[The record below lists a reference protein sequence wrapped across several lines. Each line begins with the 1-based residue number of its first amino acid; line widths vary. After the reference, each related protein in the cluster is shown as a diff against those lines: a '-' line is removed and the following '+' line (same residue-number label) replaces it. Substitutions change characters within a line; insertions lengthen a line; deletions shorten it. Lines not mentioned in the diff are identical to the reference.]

1 MGKIYFRDVSRR
13 LLLFT
18 LLLLGVVTQ
27 ARAWDVTTTSNVI
40 VFRDVPYTG
49 GELLYEATKTDV
61 KSLITVYQLTTTES
75 NSSPQ
80 HFDNNLD
87 DKKDKFK
94 GKNFS
99 EVVSNLGSL
108 IDSYEPAF
116 VSMPENITGTTE
128 VKIKEYSR
136 NILSYAIASPTYYY
150 ILNVGTDGKV
160 KSFKVCEYKAISSNA
175 NTYTLGQIYSVT
187 KNIDLPLYTFSVTDG
202 NATVT
207 TLKNDIQSKLS
218 VSIRGINELTA
229 DEVKLHSATGEVT
242 SDKLTAGTYTYKFK
256 LVTPSGIKASFT
268 RADGEAAPASV
279 EPGQTNAEV
288 EVSGSIVVTDKTVV
302 TLKVP
307 AKETLSFYEKEAKA
321 NVSTLGN
328 FIATEIAKTIPTAH
342 SANITVS
349 NVRIFK
355 AGSVQSGDLAAT
367 DYSYLFDV
375 TVNSEDYIVN
385 IERSNSESSGST
397 ITPSRIDATG
407 TNSVTV
413 SNSIVIKPVLNG
425 SVFSA
430 NYNTKSNQIQNE
442 DALKQAILSGLS
454 KKNQALKDDIY
465 FENIQITGTPAYPL
479 GAGTYSYTF
488 DVRARKDLKIA
499 FPESSTAEIK
509 EIKLNGKS
517 AFTVSDKIAVKKVS
531 QSNAS
536 ISFGSWSSYTYGT
549 PLSGIESQITFTKV
563 GDITGI
569 EDCSVYFVKDGKET
583 PYDPGKTV
591 LPMGKYNVKVYF
603 PASEIYDYS
612 SVEVT
617 GGTKAIEADGRVSF
631 TSTGV
636 LTIVPKAIGKTKL
649 PVFTEGGD
657 GLVANGTAVNQVIA
671 TIRTAIESADG
682 TAAILAKNGIEL
694 YSDEAFTQKLTKGV
708 LESGKT
714 YSYRVILNENYKPGT
729 QTEAS
734 VSGKLS
740 ANTSINGYDLK
751 NAITATKAEIKVV
764 LPDFISTPIKIGTIT
779 TKADLEKKVL
789 DAVNNANSGLEIDYS
804 FTPQVTTE
812 APLTSEGYLPYT
824 ITLKEGA
831 THKLADY
838 KITYQTQSSA
848 SDKLTVAAD
857 GVTCTFAGA
866 IRFVTILPVE
876 HAFTSPKN
884 IPVDYVKDMKPVA
897 ITSLVSDKLYQLN
910 GGALALTDK
919 IQVTLLD
926 KTGTAVKT
934 VSESEAVYGYKVRVA
949 KKSGVLEELYAGK
962 ADADVTIDNSDDTY
976 IYVTVKNGIQLKAR
990 PVAEFN
996 FPTYTFDYIVGET
1009 DEVAQILELIKR
1021 DLVYSNPNI
1030 LLASYIDEITSNDMS
1045 VPEGG
1050 QMVYQVKF
1058 TSDLFAVYSTV
1069 TVNGEEVAEA
1079 SPLSPQIAVTINP
1092 RADLTVN
1099 LKTYNF
1105 KKEGASDELMA
1116 QHIMADILYNN
1127 PNLKGNCVLNVTVEN
1142 DGYSVRFAPT
1152 SKYRTITVKGADGT
1166 TLRTVNSAKAAIGF
1180 KLTYPASITLS
1191 ENGGIGL
1198 IEIPMDIETEL
1209 TYLNETFGY
1218 TAGHYAR
1225 LILDYLNQHVTS
1237 TVANF
1242 VKPDLETWGVKV
1254 NIIRNQTQVN
1264 AGGTAELI
1272 PEDEYLKVSDLYGY
1286 QVVLT
1291 NPYFKNYYTLAL
1303 KQQANMKVTEEV
1315 PGQTWN
1321 VLLSGTIAKKAVTPV
1336 LPTVTIDY
1344 ADANTLAVVK
1354 AQIKDAVL
1362 SDATNTELFRLVAAT
1377 GIQPRGS
1384 FSVELTADSPVP
1396 AGEYNYT
1403 LTFKPIVTEN
1413 VEIAMATTGSLNVNK
1428 VKLEFE
1434 FPADITFKYE
1444 QKKKVMESK
1453 ILEEFLAMNA
1463 GIFGQ
1468 YADFANPGD
1477 IFTVT
1482 LKDAACTGEAN
1493 DPIAAGTYGYVIKMK
1508 DAPTNFTYN
1517 IKADGKSMTSSVTVA
1532 QKSLTV
1538 KLPTYLLNAPDE
1550 IKPETQGKAVFVYGK
1565 TLSEIENQIKL
1576 TDIPALNKKLAAAEI
1591 QAVVLLGD
1599 DGAQTASVTP
1609 IAGVYDYKVI
1619 LKSDNYTFKYD
1630 AAGSELETTTDGGV
1644 IVKGGLQIVEYP
1656 VTVGFSEANRSITG
1670 TWEIKEGK
1678 PVYSLSINW
1687 TSGDYG
1693 YDLLEIS
1700 EEAKKTLTL
1709 ERWKMYFNN
1718 DYLNWALVDT
1728 KNEIVTQDK
1737 SLKVVL
1743 ETYVKANL
1751 TSGTYSLQVV
1761 KGGTEVP
1768 RLKSV
1773 VGDFNINLNT
1783 TLATLKVTPAVV
1795 KVNPEK
1801 ASYTKEYGTEVT
1813 NADDFTEALNF
1824 ATEPVLNGASLVDG
1838 FSVVDLF
1845 VTTQPEGVSV
1855 YSAYSPVGEY
1865 TIQTSAV
1872 TGAVGNAFTPVT
1884 GVMFEAGTTE
1894 AIVTVIPASMTEAV
1908 KLNVSVSREYGE
1920 DPVDSDIAVDVTGQ
1934 DNVDANLVE
1943 QISAALNTAE
1953 GRVDWIDWASFNKKT
1968 NAGKYEI
1975 RFTAEPISFMQTLLP
1990 NFDMEGVAVTLDS
2003 LEIRKA
2009 DLTVTAEDKN
2019 RVYGVANP
2027 ELTIAYEGLKNN
2039 EFQSL
2044 DDVFDGDVLPAV
2056 ATDAT
2061 VSSRGSWEI
2070 YFTQQPTAK
2079 NYNVTYVTGNLSI
2092 DKIKRA
2098 IVWPEDQRNLTIAVG
2113 ELVELSAAVT
2123 SADDNKLSITGLRYE
2138 LTNNDR
2144 ERVVLYQNENGKMMV
2159 EGKVRTLDG
2168 PVTITVYADG
2178 DETTYMDADPV
2189 TGTVTVI
2196 APEGEAANVNIIVS
2210 NVTSVYDG
2218 TPRAVTVKAADKDG
2232 KEVDYKVFYEGDQTA
2247 STVYPSDQNAPV
2259 DAGTYKVTVK
2269 AEVGSTTFVYE
2280 AKNKMIIAPRVVEV
2294 KARSFTTTYGNTVPD
2309 YSKAYDYDKSDFLAG
2324 EDFDADKTP
2333 IVRAEAYKGNA
2344 GTYKL
2349 TPYSAQDFGKNY
2361 KVSYISGELV
2371 INKAPLTIIADNQES
2386 VYGKDLA
2393 ELTYQLDGLVN
2404 GETIKNLG
2412 FAPRISS
2419 TVTKGAD
2426 AGTYPIVFA
2435 DNYESA
2441 NYEVAYKEGKYVV
2454 VPTEQ
2459 KICWNPETTYKLEQ
2473 RDIPLT
2479 AMASSKLPVSYV
2491 SDNDAVAYV
2500 NQIGDNWILT
2510 LVSDGLVKIKAIQN
2524 GNTNYWAAEPVE
2536 VTFAIGNAYE
2546 SVDNESIIVSDH
2558 IEVYPTVFTT
2568 NVTVAAPSAIKRVEL
2583 VSYAGVLLKVFDK
2596 PESVI
2601 NLSNFGKGFYLL
2613 NVTLEDGTFKSVKLI
2628 KK

>member
-1 MGKIYFRDVSRR
+1 MENIINEILKSMGKIYFRDVSRR
-13 LLLFT
+13 LLLFA

-27 ARAWDVTTTSNVI
+27 AMAVDWYVI
-40 VFRDVPYTG
+40 VF
-49 GELLYEATKTDV
+49 
-61 KSLITVYQLTTTES
+61 
-75 NSSPQ
+75 
-80 HFDNNLD
+80 
-87 DKKDKFK
+87 KD
-94 GKNFS
+94 
-99 EVVSNLGSL
+99 L
-108 IDSYEPAF
+108 PH
-116 VSMPENITGTTE
+116 GTTE
-128 VKIKEYSR
+128 IPYGTSADVIKSDFFTVYESNATEVGDFAAFVDGGFSQLKNSSFEDAKGKLKLSNTTSTDFSLVQPTGNVVSAVDVKIKAYSFGITKR
-136 NILSYAIASPTYYY
+136 Y
-150 ILNVGTDGKV
+150 ILRLGVDGKV
-160 KSFKVCEYKAISSNA
+160 TSFKDFYDFPNQTTTQTAGSIS
-175 NTYTLGQIYSVT
+175 SVT

-202 NATVT
+202 NATVA
-207 TLKNDIQSKLS
+207 TLKNDILAKLS
-218 VSIRGINELTA
+218 ASIGDISGLTA
-229 DEVKLHSATGEVT
+229 SDVTLHSGTGDVSST
-242 SDKLTAGTYTYKFK
+242 TLIAGTYTYKFK
-256 LVTPSGIKASFT
+256 LSTPAGIKASFA
-268 RADGEAAPASV
+268 RADGVAAPTSV

-307 AKETLSFYEKEAKA
+307 AKEMLSFYEKESNA
-321 NVSTLGN
+321 NVATLGD
-328 FIATEIAKTIPTAH
+328 FIAAEIEKTIPSAH
-342 SANITVS
+342 STNITVS
-349 NVRIFK
+349 NVRILK
-355 AGSVQSGDLAAT
+355 AGSVQSGDLVAA

-375 TVNSEDYIVN
+375 TVNSEGYVVN
-385 IERSNSESSGST
+385 IERSNSESLGAT
-397 ITPSRIDATG
+397 ITPFRIEATG
-407 TNSVTV
+407 KESVKV
-413 SNSIVIKPVLNG
+413 GNSIVIKSVLSG

-430 NYNTKSNQIQNE
+430 NYTTVSNQIQNE

-509 EIKLNGKS
+509 EIKLNEKS
-517 AFTVSDKIAVKKVS
+517 AFTVSDKITVKKVD
-531 QSNAS
+531 QSAAS

-563 GDITGI
+563 NGITGI

-583 PYDPGKTV
+583 LYETGKTV
-591 LPMGKYNVKVYF
+591 LPVGKYNVKVYF
-603 PASEIYDYS
+603 PASASEIYDYS
-612 SVEVT
+612 SVNVT
-617 GGTKAIEADGRVSF
+617 GGTKKVETDGRASF

-636 LTIVPKAIGKTKL
+636 LTITPKAIGKTKL

-657 GLVANGTAVNQVIA
+657 GLLAEGTAVNRVIA
-671 TIRTAIESADG
+671 AIRAAIQSADG

-694 YSDEAFTQKLTKGV
+694 YSDETFTQKLTKGV

-751 NAITATKAEIKVV
+751 NAVTATKEEIKVV

-779 TKADLEKKVL
+779 TKAELEKKVL
-789 DAVNNANSGLEIDYS
+789 DAVNNANSGLETVYS

-812 APLTSEGYLPYT
+812 APLTSEGYLSYT

-848 SDKLTVAAD
+848 SNKLKVAAD
-857 GVTCTFAGA
+857 GVTCTFNEA
-866 IRFVTILPVE
+866 IRFVTVLPVE

-884 IPVDYVKDMKPVA
+884 IPVDYVKDMKPAA

-910 GGALALTDK
+910 GGVLALTDK

-962 ADADVTIDNSDDTY
+962 VDADVTIDNSDATY
-976 IYVTVKNGIQLKAR
+976 IYVTVKNGIQLNAR

-996 FPTYTFDYIVGET
+996 FPTYEFDYIVGET
-1009 DEVAQILELIKR
+1009 DEVSQILELIKR
-1021 DLVYSNPNI
+1021 DLVYNNPSV
-1030 LLASYIDEITSNDMS
+1030 LLASYIEEITSSDLS

-1050 QMVYQVKF
+1050 TMQYQVKF
-1058 TSDLFAVYSTV
+1058 KSDLFVDYSKV
-1069 TVNGEEVAEA
+1069 TVNGEEVAETY
-1079 SPLSPQIAVTINP
+1079 PLSPQIAVTINP

-1099 LKTYNF
+1099 LKTYKF

-1116 QHIMADILYNN
+1116 QHIMADILLNN
-1127 PNLKGNCVLNVTVEN
+1127 PDLKGKCILRVAIEG
-1142 DGYSVRFAPT
+1142 DGYRVYFAPT
-1152 SKYRTITVKGADGT
+1152 TKYRTITVKGADGT
-1166 TLRTVNSAKAAIGF
+1166 TLRTVNSAKAATGF
-1180 KLTYPASITLS
+1180 QLLYATSITLLD
-1191 ENGGIGL
+1191 NGGITL

-1209 TYLNETFGY
+1209 TYLNENFGY

-1225 LILDYLNQHVTS
+1225 LILDFLNKHVTS

-1254 NIIRNQTQVN
+1254 NIIRNQTQVD

-1291 NPYFKNYYTLAL
+1291 NPYFKNYYTLTL
-1303 KQQANMKVTEEV
+1303 KPLANMKVTEEV

-1321 VLLSGTIAKKAVTPV
+1321 VLLSGTITKKAVTPV
-1336 LPTVTIDY
+1336 LPDVTIDY

-1354 AQIKDAVL
+1354 AKIKEAVL
-1362 SDATNTELFRLVAAT
+1362 SDVKNAELFRLVAAT
-1377 GIQPRGS
+1377 GIQPGGS

-1396 AGEYNYT
+1396 AGKYDYT

-1413 VEIAMATTGSLNVNK
+1413 VDIASVTGGLVVKK

-1434 FPADITFKYE
+1434 FPTDITFKYE

-1463 GIFGQ
+1463 GIFDQ

-1493 DPIAAGTYGYVIKMK
+1493 DPIAAGTYGYVIKMN
-1508 DAPTNFTYN
+1508 DAPANFTYN
-1517 IKADGKSMTSSVTVA
+1517 IEAGGKSMPSSVIVA

-1538 KLPTYLLNAPDE
+1538 KLPTYLLNTPDE
-1550 IKPETQGKAVFVYGK
+1550 IKPEDQAKAVFVYGK
-1565 TLSEIENQIKL
+1565 ILSEIENQIKL

-1599 DGAQTASVTP
+1599 DGAQTKNATP

-1630 AAGSELETTTDGGV
+1630 ALGCEVETTTDGSV

-1656 VTVGFSEANRSITG
+1656 VTVGFSEANRSIAG
-1670 TWEIKEGK
+1670 TWEIKDGK
-1678 PVYSLSINW
+1678 PEYSLSINW
-1687 TSGDYG
+1687 ISGNNG
-1693 YDLLEIS
+1693 YDLLAIS
-1700 EEAKKTLTL
+1700 DEVKKTLTL

-1728 KNEIVTQDK
+1728 KNEIVVQDK
-1737 SLKVVL
+1737 SLNVVL
-1743 ETYVKANL
+1743 NTYVQANL

-1768 RLKSV
+1768 RLKSA
-1773 VGDFNINLNT
+1773 VGDFDINLNT
-1783 TLATLKVTPAVV
+1783 TLATLTVTPAIVTV
-1795 KVNPEK
+1795 TPAKAAYRKV
-1801 ASYTKEYGTEVT
+1801 YGQSGVSSLKPKL
-1813 NADDFTEALNF
+1813 AF
-1824 ATEPVLNGASLVDG
+1824 ATTPKLNAATLVADY
-1838 FSVVDLF
+1838 DLENLF
-1845 VTTQPEGVSV
+1845 VTTDPADADVFA
-1855 YSAYSPVGEY
+1855 AYSPVGDY
-1865 TIQTSAV
+1865 TIQTSAAAGV
-1872 TGAVGNAFTPVT
+1872 VSGAFVPVT
-1884 GVMFEAGTTE
+1884 GVVFEAGTE
-1894 AIVTVIPASMTEAV
+1894 SAIVTVSPVPMADAV
-1908 KLNVSVSREYGE
+1908 QLNVSASREYGE
-1920 DPVDSDIAVDVTGQ
+1920 DPVDGDVAVAVTPA
-1934 DNVDANLVE
+1934 DDTVDQMLVDE
-1943 QISAALNTAE
+1943 ISTILNTAE

-1968 NAGKYEI
+1968 NAGKYEV
-1975 RFTAEPISFMQTLLP
+1975 RFTSDAIASMGGLLT
-1990 NFDMEGVAVTLDS
+1990 NFDMGGVTIVLDS

-2019 RVYGVANP
+2019 RVYSVANP

-2039 EFQSL
+2039 EYQSL
-2044 DDVFDGDVLPAV
+2044 DDVFDGDFLPAV

-2061 VSSRGSWEI
+2061 VDSRGTWDI
-2070 YFTQQPTAK
+2070 YFTQKPTAK
-2079 NYNVTYVTGNLSI
+2079 NYHVTYVTGNLSI
-2092 DKIKRA
+2092 DKIKRV

-2113 ELVELSAAVT
+2113 EHVELSAAVT
-2123 SADDNKLSITGLRYE
+2123 SADDNRLSITGLRYE

-2144 ERVVLYQNENGKMMV
+2144 ERVVLYQNENGKMV
-2159 EGKVRTLDG
+2159 IEGKIRTLDG
-2168 PVTITVYADG
+2168 PVNITVYADG
-2178 DETTYMDADPV
+2178 DETTYMDAEPV
-2189 TGTVTVI
+2189 TGTVTVV

-2218 TPRAVTVKAADKDG
+2218 TPRAVTVKVADKDG

-2259 DAGTYKVTVK
+2259 DAGVYKVIVK
-2269 AEVGSTTFVYE
+2269 AEVGATTFVYE

-2294 KARSFTTTYGNTVPD
+2294 KARSFATTYGKTVPD
-2309 YSKAYDYDKSDFLAG
+2309 YSKAYDYDKSDFLGG
-2324 EDFDADKTP
+2324 EDFDADKMP
-2333 IVRAEAYKGNA
+2333 VVRAEAYKGNA

-2349 TPYSAQDFGKNY
+2349 TPYSVQDFGKNY

-2371 INKAPLTIIADNQES
+2371 INKAPLTIIADDKES
-2386 VYGKDLA
+2386 VYGEDLA

-2435 DNYESA
+2435 DNHKST

-2454 VPTEQ
+2454 VPASQ
-2459 KICWNPETTYKLEQ
+2459 KISWNPETSYKVEQ
-2473 RDIPLT
+2473 RNIPLT
-2479 AMASSKLPVSYV
+2479 AVASSKLPVSYV

-2510 LVSDGLVKIKAIQN
+2510 LVSDGLVKVKAIQN
-2524 GNTNYWAAEPVE
+2524 GNTNYWGAEPVE

-2546 SVDNESIIVSDH
+2546 SVDNETIVVSDH

-2568 NVTVAAPSAIKRVEL
+2568 NVTVTAPSAIKRVEL
-2583 VSYAGVLLKVFDK
+2583 VSYAGVLLKVFNK

-2601 NLSNFGKGFYLL
+2601 NLSNFGSGFYLL

>member
-27 ARAWDVTTTSNVI
+27 AMAVDRYVI
-40 VFRDVPYTG
+40 VFKDLPY
-49 GELLYEATKTDV
+49 
-61 KSLITVYQLTTTES
+61 
-75 NSSPQ
+75 
-80 HFDNNLD
+80 
-87 DKKDKFK
+87 
-94 GKNFS
+94 
-99 EVVSNLGSL
+99 
-108 IDSYEPAF
+108 
-116 VSMPENITGTTE
+116 GTTE
-128 VKIKEYSR
+128 ISYGTSADVIKSDFFTVYESNATEVGDFADFVDGGSSQLKNSSFEDAKGKLKLSNTTSTDFSLVQPTGNVVSAVEVKIE
-136 NILSYAIASPTYYY
+136 ASLFMSTKRY
-150 ILNVGTDGKV
+150 ILRLGVDGKV
-160 KSFKVCEYKAISSNA
+160 TSFKDFYDLPNQTTTQTAGSIS
-175 NTYTLGQIYSVT
+175 SVT

-202 NATVT
+202 NATVA
-207 TLKNDIQSKLS
+207 TLKNDILAELS
-218 VSIRGINELTA
+218 ASIGGISGLTA
-229 DEVKLHSATGEVT
+229 SDVTLHSGTGDV
-242 SDKLTAGTYTYKFK
+242 SSPALTAGTYTYKFK
-256 LVTPSGIKASFT
+256 LSTPAGIKASFA
-268 RADGEAAPASV
+268 REDGVAAPASV
-279 EPGQTNAEV
+279 QPGQTNAEV
-288 EVSGSIVVTDKTVV
+288 EVSGSIVVTEKTVV

-307 AKETLSFYEKEAKA
+307 AKETLSFYEKEANA
-321 NVSTLGN
+321 NVATLGD
-328 FIATEIAKTIPTAH
+328 FIAAEIEKTIPSAH
-342 SANITVS
+342 STNVTVS
-349 NVRIFK
+349 NVRILK
-355 AGSVQSGDLAAT
+355 AGSVQSGDLVAA

-375 TVNSEDYIVN
+375 TVNSEDYVVN
-385 IERSNSESSGST
+385 IERSNSESLGAT
-397 ITPSRIDATG
+397 ITPFRIEATG
-407 TNSVTV
+407 KKSVTV
-413 SNSIVIKPVLNG
+413 GNSIVIKSVLSG

-430 NYNTKSNQIQNE
+430 NYTTVSNQIQNE

-509 EIKLNGKS
+509 EIKLNEKS
-517 AFTVSDKIAVKKVS
+517 AFTVSDKITVKKVD
-531 QSNAS
+531 QSAAS

-563 GDITGI
+563 NGITGI

-583 PYDPGKTV
+583 LYETGKTV
-591 LPMGKYNVKVYF
+591 LPVGKYNVKVYF
-603 PASEIYDYS
+603 PASASEIYDYS
-612 SVEVT
+612 SVNVT
-617 GGTKAIEADGRVSF
+617 GGTKKVETDGHASF

-636 LTIVPKAIGKTKL
+636 LTITPKAIGKTKL

-657 GLVANGTAVNQVIA
+657 GLLAEGTAVNRVIA
-671 TIRTAIESADG
+671 AIRAAIQSADG

-694 YSDEAFTQKLTKGV
+694 YSDETFTQKLTKGV

-751 NAITATKAEIKVV
+751 NAVTATKAEIKVV

-779 TKADLEKKVL
+779 TKAELEKKVL
-789 DAVNNANSGLEIDYS
+789 DAVNNANSGLETDYS

-848 SDKLTVAAD
+848 SDKLNVAAD
-857 GVTCTFAGA
+857 GVTCTFSEA
-866 IRFVTILPVE
+866 IRFVTVLPVE

-884 IPVDYVKDMKPVA
+884 IPVDYVKDMKPAA

-910 GGALALTDK
+910 GGVLALTDK

-962 ADADVTIDNSDDTY
+962 VDADVTIDNSDATY
-976 IYVTVKNGIQLKAR
+976 IYVTVKNGIQLNAR

-996 FPTYTFDYIVGET
+996 FPTYEFDYIVGET
-1009 DEVAQILELIKR
+1009 DEVAKILELIKR
-1021 DLVYSNPNI
+1021 DLVYNNPSV
-1030 LLASYIDEITSNDMS
+1030 LLASYIDDITSSDLS

-1050 QMVYQVKF
+1050 TMQYQVKF
-1058 TSDLFAVYSTV
+1058 KSDLFVDYSKV
-1069 TVNGEEVAEA
+1069 TVNGEEVAET
-1079 SPLSPQIAVTINP
+1079 SPQSPQIPVTINP

-1099 LKTYNF
+1099 LKTYKF

-1116 QHIMADILYNN
+1116 QHIMADILLNN
-1127 PNLKGNCVLNVTVEN
+1127 PDLKGKCILRVAIEG
-1142 DGYSVRFAPT
+1142 DGYRVYFAPT
-1152 SKYRTITVKGADGT
+1152 TKYRTITVKGADGT
-1166 TLRTVNSAKAAIGF
+1166 TLRTVNSAKAATGF
-1180 KLTYPASITLS
+1180 QLLYATSITLLD
-1191 ENGGIGL
+1191 NGGITL

-1209 TYLNETFGY
+1209 TYLNENFGY

-1254 NIIRNQTQVN
+1254 NIIRNQTQVD

-1291 NPYFKNYYTLAL
+1291 NPYFKNYYTLTL
-1303 KQQANMKVTEEV
+1303 KPQANMKVTEEV

-1321 VLLSGTIAKKAVTPV
+1321 VLLSGTITKNAVTPV
-1336 LPTVTIDY
+1336 LPAVTIDY

-1362 SDATNTELFRLVAAT
+1362 SDAANTELFRLVAAT
-1377 GIQPRGS
+1377 GIQPGGS

-1396 AGEYNYT
+1396 AGKYDYT

-1413 VEIAMATTGSLNVNK
+1413 VDIASVTGKLVVKK

-1434 FPADITFKYE
+1434 FPTDITFKYE

-1463 GIFGQ
+1463 GIFDQ

-1493 DPIAAGTYGYVIKMK
+1493 DPIAAGTYGYVIKMN
-1508 DAPTNFTYN
+1508 DAPANFTYN
-1517 IKADGKSMTSSVTVA
+1517 IEAGGKSMPSSVIVA

-1538 KLPTYLLNAPDE
+1538 KLPTYLLNTPDE
-1550 IKPETQGKAVFVYGK
+1550 IKPEDQAKAVFVYGK
-1565 TLSEIENQIKL
+1565 ILSEIENQIKL

-1599 DGAQTASVTP
+1599 DGAQTTNVTP

-1687 TSGDYG
+1687 TFGDYG

-1783 TLATLKVTPAVV
+1783 TLATLKVKPAVV
-1795 KVNPEK
+1795 KIIPK
-1801 ASYTKEYGTEVT
+1801 GTSYTKIYGTEVT
-1813 NADDFTEALNF
+1813 KAIDLTSKLAF
-1824 ATEPVLNGASLVDG
+1824 ATEPVLNGTSLVDG
-1838 FSVVDLF
+1838 LNVVDLF
-1845 VTTQPEGVSV
+1845 VTTQPEGASV

-1894 AIVTVIPASMTEAV
+1894 AIVTVIPAPMAEAV

-1953 GRVDWIDWASFNKKT
+1953 GRVNWIDWASFNKKT

-1975 RFTAEPISFMQTLLP
+1975 RFIAEPISFMQTLLP

>member
-1 MGKIYFRDVSRR
+1 M
-13 LLLFT
+13 
-18 LLLLGVVTQ
+18 
-27 ARAWDVTTTSNVI
+27 
-40 VFRDVPYTG
+40 
-49 GELLYEATKTDV
+49 
-61 KSLITVYQLTTTES
+61 
-75 NSSPQ
+75 
-80 HFDNNLD
+80 
-87 DKKDKFK
+87 
-94 GKNFS
+94 
-99 EVVSNLGSL
+99 
-108 IDSYEPAF
+108 
-116 VSMPENITGTTE
+116 
-128 VKIKEYSR
+128 
-136 NILSYAIASPTYYY
+136 
-150 ILNVGTDGKV
+150 
-160 KSFKVCEYKAISSNA
+160 
-175 NTYTLGQIYSVT
+175 
-187 KNIDLPLYTFSVTDG
+187 TDG
-202 NATVT
+202 NATVA
-207 TLKNDIQSKLS
+207 TLKKDITDKLS
-218 VSIRGINELTA
+218 ASIRGINGLTA
-229 DEVKLHSATGEVT
+229 NEVELHSATGKVT

-256 LVTPSGIKASFT
+256 LVTPAGIKASFT
-268 RADGEAAPASV
+268 RADGETAPVSV
-279 EPGQTNAEV
+279 GPGQTSAEV
-288 EVSGSIVVTDKTVV
+288 GVSGSIVVTDKTVV

-321 NVSTLGN
+321 NVSTLGD
-328 FIATEIAKTIPTAH
+328 FIATEIVATIPPAH
-342 SANITVS
+342 STNITVS
-349 NVRIFK
+349 NVRILK
-355 AGSVQSGDLAAT
+355 AGLVQSGDLAAA

-375 TVNSEDYIVN
+375 TVNSKDYIVN

-397 ITPSRIDATG
+397 ITPSRIDAAETK
-407 TNSVTV
+407 SVTV
-413 SNSIVIKPVLNG
+413 GNSIVIKLVLSG
-425 SVFSA
+425 FVFSA
-430 NYNTKSNQIQNE
+430 NYTTISNQIQNE

-499 FPESSTAEIK
+499 FPESFTTEIK
-509 EIKLNGKS
+509 EIKYNEKF
-517 AFTVSDKIAVKKVS
+517 AFTVSDKITVKKVS

-536 ISFGSWSSYTYGT
+536 ISFDSWSSYTYGT
-549 PLSGIESQITFTKV
+549 PLSGIESKIIFTEV

-591 LPMGKYNVKVYF
+591 LPVGKYNVKVYF
-603 PASEIYDYS
+603 PVSEIYDYS
-612 SVEVT
+612 SVKVT
-617 GGTKAIEADGRVSF
+617 GGTKVVEADGRVSF

-671 TIRTAIESADG
+671 AIRTAIESADG

-848 SDKLTVAAD
+848 SDKLTVVAD
-857 GVTCTFAGA
+857 GVTCTFADA

-876 HAFTSPKN
+876 HALTSPKN
-884 IPVDYVKDMKPVA
+884 IPVDYVKDMKPAA

-926 KTGTAVKT
+926 ETGTAVKT
-934 VSESEAVYGYKVRVA
+934 VSESEAVYGYKVRVV
-949 KKSGVLEELYAGK
+949 KKPGLLEVLYAGK

-990 PVAEFN
+990 PVAKFN

-1166 TLRTVNSAKAAIGF
+1166 TLRTVNSAKAATGF

-1242 VKPDLETWGVKV
+1242 VKPDLETWGGKV

-1321 VLLSGTIAKKAVTPV
+1321 VLLSGTIAKKAVTPE

-1384 FSVELTADSPVP
+1384 FSVELTVDSPVP

-1413 VEIAMATTGSLNVNK
+1413 VEIETATGSLDVNT

-1517 IKADGKSMTSSVTVA
+1517 IEAGGKSMTSSVTVA

-1538 KLPTYLLNAPDE
+1538 KLPTYSLNAPDE

-1599 DGAQTASVTP
+1599 DGVQTTNVTP

-1630 AAGSELETTTDGGV
+1630 ALGCEVETTTDGSV

-1687 TSGDYG
+1687 TFGDYG

-1783 TLATLKVTPAVV
+1783 TLATLKVKPAVV
-1795 KVNPEK
+1795 KIIPK
-1801 ASYTKEYGTEVT
+1801 GTSYTKIYGTEVT
-1813 NADDFTEALNF
+1813 KAIDLTSKLAF
-1824 ATEPVLNGASLVDG
+1824 ATEPVLNGTSLVDG
-1838 FSVVDLF
+1838 FNVVDLF
-1845 VTTQPEGVSV
+1845 VTTQPEGASV

-1894 AIVTVIPASMTEAV
+1894 AIVTVIPAPMAEAV

-1953 GRVDWIDWASFNKKT
+1953 GRVNWIDWASFNKKT

-1975 RFTAEPISFMQTLLP
+1975 RFIAEPISFMQTLLP

-2138 LTNNDR
+2138 MTNNDR